1 MKIQMQTDMAHLD
14 TTWKE
19 IKTEINEINDRMK
32 VQEEKSEDLERRENK
47 IQDMLALKEQTQK
60 ENILR
65 FRGIPEQMEEE
76 IRTRMIDILA
86 NFLQMDFEELEV
98 DTDQIYRVNSRTARV
113 RSLPRDILIHFVRK
127 RTRDMILQ
135 LHVKRLRAQS

>member
-98 DTDQIYRVNSRTARV
+98 DTDQIYRVNSRT
-113 RSLPRDILIHFVRK
+113 
-127 RTRDMILQ
+127 Q
-135 LHVKRLRAQS
+135 E

>member
-1 MKIQMQTDMAHLD
+1 MQTDMAHLD

-65 FRGIPEQMEEE
+65 FWGIPEQMEEE

-86 NFLQMDFEELEV
+86 NF
-98 DTDQIYRVNSRTARV
+98 
-113 RSLPRDILIHFVRK
+113 
-127 RTRDMILQ
+127 
-135 LHVKRLRAQS
+135 VKN